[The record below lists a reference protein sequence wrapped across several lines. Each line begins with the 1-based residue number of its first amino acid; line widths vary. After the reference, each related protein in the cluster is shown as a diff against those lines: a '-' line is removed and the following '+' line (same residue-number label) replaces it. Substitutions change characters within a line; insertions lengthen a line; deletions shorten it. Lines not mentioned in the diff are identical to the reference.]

1 MARDERLGMD
11 ILIKGKK
18 YPLLSWFT
26 TIDVDKKRLWC
37 HARLPEAA
45 LRFGGRELGSVSFFI
60 SIQEFERTTK
70 ENLARIGMMQ
80 DRIKEEHISESGL
93 GVGGAAR
100 KGKPKTEEE
109 RKKEHIRRY
118 GTEKLPPRGTGL
130 EKQK

>member
-18 YPLLSWFT
+18 YPLQSWFT

-37 HARLPEAA
+37 HARLPEGTLKIA
-45 LRFGGRELGSVSFFI
+45 GSELGSVSFFV

-70 ENLARIGMMQ
+70 ENLARIG
-80 DRIKEEHISESGL
+80 IKEERIFESGL
-93 GVGGAAR
+93 GVGGAPR

-109 RKKEHIRRY
+109 RKEEHIRRY

-130 EKQK
+130 KKQE